1 MRNRMDTSGEKKTA
15 REQRP
20 CSLWRRLLVMLYD
33 AVTII
38 ALLMAATALL
48 MLAGFRE
55 LNVREDPLYAL
66 YLVALW
72 FAYLGWCW
80 HRGGMTLGMRA
91 WRVRIRNVEGGLP
104 GWNRCLLRFLLS
116 LLSATLAGAGFFW
129 SLADR
134 RQRCWHDRLSRTRLD
149 RL

>member
-1 MRNRMDTSGEKKTA
+1 METSGDKKTA

-20 CSLWRRLLVMLYD
+20 CGLWRRLLVMLYD
-33 AVTII
+33 AATII
-38 ALLMAATALL
+38 ALLLAATALV

-55 LNVREDPLYAL
+55 LNVLEDPLYAL
-66 YLVALW
+66 YLVAVW
-72 FAYLGWCW
+72 FAYLAWCW

-91 WRVRIRNVEGGLP
+91 WRVRIRNEDGGLP
-104 GWNRCLLRFLLS
+104 GWGRCLLRFLLS
-116 LLSATLAGAGFFW
+116 LLSAALAGAGFLW

-134 RQRCWHDRLSRTRLD
+134 RQRCWHDRLSRTRLY